1 MKNIEDDVQ
10 RLKSKMSALFGVE
23 YPNPSDRDYQI
34 VFSAMSETLTF
45 LLSDKLVKH
54 QNAEDLIESL
64 LSIRADVKKKS
75 RSESA
80 WFQGQ
85 RVKEFVSRIWQ

>member
-10 RLKSKMSALFGVE
+10 SLKSKMSALFGAE
-23 YPNPSDRDYQI
+23 LPNPSERDYQI
-34 VFSAMSETLTF
+34 VFTAMSETLTF
-45 LLSDKLVKH
+45 LLAEKLVKH
-54 QNAEDLIESL
+54 QNAEDLVESL
-64 LSIRADVKKKS
+64 LSIRAETKKKS